1 MNNKEKLQK
10 MADIQCRLNAELDPD
25 WKERGWNFRLALI
38 VEVGEFAE
46 HTGYKWWKDQKPD
59 KSQAQLELVDMWHF
73 ILSYAMTES
82 PSLLKSYPVGKLC
95 ENWDARPQGLNRHTA
110 ADFAVFM
117 ASESDPGGMI
127 YEFRKLC
134 AKEGLSFDKLYKL
147 FVGKSTLNAFRW
159 EHGYKTG
166 SYVKMWEGKEDNEYL
181 TEVLNRPEADEAEDL
196 EAYVRQALNDRYTA
210 LFDSATAGDAA
221 EV

>member
-82 PSLLKSYPVGKLC
+82 PRCSSLIRSANSAKIGTRV
-95 ENWDARPQGLNRHTA
+95 
-110 ADFAVFM
+110 
-117 ASESDPGGMI
+117 
-127 YEFRKLC
+127 RK
-134 AKEGLSFDKLYKL
+134 
-147 FVGKSTLNAFRW
+147 V
-159 EHGYKTG
+159 
-166 SYVKMWEGKEDNEYL
+166 
-181 TEVLNRPEADEAEDL
+181 
-196 EAYVRQALNDRYTA
+196 
-210 LFDSATAGDAA
+210 
-221 EV
+221 

>member
-1 MNNKEKLQK
+1 
-10 MADIQCRLNAELDPD
+10 
-25 WKERGWNFRLALI
+25 
-38 VEVGEFAE
+38 
-46 HTGYKWWKDQKPD
+46 
-59 KSQAQLELVDMWHF
+59 
-73 ILSYAMTES
+73 
-82 PSLLKSYPVGKLC
+82 
-95 ENWDARPQGLNRHTA
+95 
-110 ADFAVFM
+110 M